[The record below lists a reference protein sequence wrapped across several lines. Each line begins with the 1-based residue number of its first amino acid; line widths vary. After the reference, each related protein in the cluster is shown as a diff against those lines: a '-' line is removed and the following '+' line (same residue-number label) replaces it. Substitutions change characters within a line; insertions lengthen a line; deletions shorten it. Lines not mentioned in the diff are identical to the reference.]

1 MFFRQIQQILNDT
14 VAPCPGEEKLAAL
27 TAGNRTH
34 WANTRQKFFNKGL
47 NKASLDT
54 IEKAAFVV
62 ALDDIPY
69 EFDKNDPSKLDNYG
83 KNLLHG
89 KGYDRWFD
97 KSFTLCI
104 GTNGRVSYLYFTIF
118 KIDFSRF

>member
-1 MFFRQIQQILNDT
+1 MQYILDDT
-14 VAPCPGEEKLAAL
+14 SEPLNGEEKLAAL
-27 TAGNRTH
+27 TAGERTH
-34 WANTRQKFFNKGL
+34 WAQARRNFFNKGV
-47 NKASLDT
+47 NKISLDT

-62 ALDDIPY
+62 ALDDVPY
-69 EFDKNDPSKLDNYG
+69 EFDPADPTKLDNYA

-104 GTNGRVSYLYFTIF
+104 GNNGRVSIKLKY
-118 KIDFSRF
+118 KIIY